1 MKTTVPTYDDLSASV
16 ISVPPLARKPDLEL
30 AAEANRALL
39 QHLYDGGV
47 RTVLYGGNAN
57 LYNIEARQF
66 DELLASLPEWAP
78 DDMWLIPSIGPSYG
92 QMLDQLPL
100 ITDHDYP
107 TAMILPLV
115 TPATSRGTAT
125 GIRKAAE
132 RLGKAV
138 ILYLKWES
146 YLAPEEVK
154 ELVDDGLISSIKYA
168 IVREDPAVD
177 EYLRRLLDLVDSRLV
192 ISGIGERPVVTHWT
206 EFGLTSF
213 TSGSVC
219 VAPKLSTR
227 ILRLLQEGRV
237 DEAEA
242 LRRLFLPLE
251 DLRDGIHPV
260 RVMHDSVTEAGIA
273 DMGPVLPLLSNLS
286 DAERGK
292 VREAARMLLEL
303 NEQDPYHA
311 PSAS

>member
-1 MKTTVPTYDDLSASV
+1 MKTTVPTYEDLRSSV
-16 ISVPPLARKPDLEL
+16 ISVPPLARKANFEL
-30 AAEANRALL
+30 DAEANRALL
-39 QHLYDGGV
+39 QHLHAGGV

-66 DELLASLPEWAP
+66 EELLASLPGWAP
-78 DDMWLIPSIGPSYG
+78 DDMWLIPSIGPSFG
-92 QMLDQLPL
+92 QMLDQIPT
-100 ITDHDYP
+100 INAYDYP
-107 TAMILPLV
+107 TAMILPLIA
-115 TPATSRGTAT
+115 PATSSGTAT
-125 GIRKAAE
+125 GIRKAVE

-168 IVREDPAVD
+168 IVRENPAVD
-177 EYLRRLLDLVDSRLV
+177 KYLRRLLDLVDSRLV

-219 VAPKLSTR
+219 VGPRLSTR
-227 ILRLLQEGRV
+227 ILHLLQDGQVE
-237 DEAEA
+237 EAEA

-260 RVMHDSVTEAGIA
+260 RVMHDAVTESGIA
-273 DMGPVLPLLSNLS
+273 DMGPILPLLSNLS
-286 DAERGK
+286 AGERGR

-303 NEQDPYHA
+303 NAEDPVRA
-311 PSAS
+311 R